1 MTEILQSNDLKKNNF
16 YFVHYFY
23 PHDPYVLDENCK
35 TVKEIS
41 DELIGYQNAYN
52 CVLHKLTQ
60 FTSTIDKND
69 PNSTVLVLSDHGW
82 NRFENNDLNKLDHHI
97 YIFNYSY
104 SKNCSLKLDNMSSLN
119 FFREHLACHY
129 DIEFKYNHDNEYYDA
144 ESGKKI
150 LLNKVN

>member
-1 MTEILQSNDLKKNNF
+1 MTHN
-16 YFVHYFY
+16 
-23 PHDPYVLDENCK
+23 
-35 TVKEIS
+35 
-41 DELIGYQNAYN
+41 
-52 CVLHKLTQ
+52 
-60 FTSTIDKND
+60 
-69 PNSTVLVLSDHGW
+69 
-82 NRFENNDLNKLDHHI
+82 HHI